1 MEAKV
6 LKNSPLIEV
15 IFEMRWE
22 LVEIAPM
29 QLIDPNYKLMLGQLF
44 ERLKDTYPYYEQL
57 PASSIPDEAA
67 MYIVQ
72 HRFRRDKDKWPLVQ
86 VGPGIVTLNNVEQ
99 YSWPDFEKR
108 ILQLISAL
116 FDAYSNTDF
125 ELRPSSL
132 LLRYINGV
140 ELEGGEDIIS
150 FLNQNFR
157 MNINIDE
164 KIFSKTSVSNL
175 PLGADLRFYFPCEQP
190 KGTVN
195 LRFAKGKK
203 DNKDSLIWELQMQGI
218 NDVMKNQEEIT
229 QWCAQAHEILEQT
242 FFGMLQEVFLGRLE

>member
-1 MEAKV
+1 MEAKM

-29 QLIDPNYKLMLGQLF
+29 QLVDPNYKLMVGQLF

-67 MYIVQ
+67 AYIVQ
-72 HRFRRDKDKWPLVQ
+72 HRFRKDKDKWPLVQ

-99 YSWPDFEKR
+99 YSWSDFEKR
-108 ILQLISAL
+108 ILQLINAL

-140 ELEGGEDIIS
+140 ELDGDEDIIS

-157 MNINIDE
+157 MNVNIDE
-164 KIFSKTSVSNL
+164 KIFTKTSVSSL
-175 PLGADLRFYFPCEQP
+175 PLGADLRFYFPCDQP

-195 LRFAKGKK
+195 LRFAQGKK
-203 DNKDSLIWELQMQGI
+203 DSKDSLIWELQMQGAYSA
-218 NDVMKNQEEIT
+218 VKSQQEII
-229 QWCAQAHEILEQT
+229 QWCVQAHETLEYA
-242 FFGMLQEVFLGRLE
+242 FFGMLQEVFLRRLE

>member
-67 MYIVQ
+67 TYIVQ
-72 HRFRRDKDKWPLVQ
+72 HRFRKDKDKWPLVQ

-99 YSWPDFEKR
+99 YSWR
-108 ILQLISAL
+108 ILKREFCS
-116 FDAYSNTDF
+116 
-125 ELRPSSL
+125 
-132 LLRYINGV
+132 
-140 ELEGGEDIIS
+140 
-150 FLNQNFR
+150 
-157 MNINIDE
+157 
-164 KIFSKTSVSNL
+164 
-175 PLGADLRFYFPCEQP
+175 
-190 KGTVN
+190 
-195 LRFAKGKK
+195 
-203 DNKDSLIWELQMQGI
+203 
-218 NDVMKNQEEIT
+218 
-229 QWCAQAHEILEQT
+229 
-242 FFGMLQEVFLGRLE
+242 